1 MFNWAVIGTGTIVKK
16 FIKGLS
22 AVSDAKVYAVCSR
35 DLSRAENFAKEYGIE
50 KSFGSCEE
58 MVKDDNIDCV
68 YIGVP
73 HALHKE
79 YMEICIKNHK
89 NVLCEKPF
97 TINAKEAK
105 EIADLARANKVF
117 VMEAM
122 WTKYLPVIQKV
133 KEYIDTGV
141 IGKLS
146 GIEASFGFFTETDIT
161 NRLFD
166 INLGGGALLDIGVY
180 PLSLAVFFMGRLL
193 DEVKS
198 KASLGDTGV
207 DEVNHME
214 LTFRTEYGEIKAT
227 LASALKE
234 NQGADAVVFGAKGR
248 IVIPDFFQA
257 DKAYVYSLS
266 GDLVETISV
275 PHLSNGYEYEAVEV
289 QNCIREGKLESKVHT
304 LDDTIAI
311 FEIADAMR
319 NDWGLIY
326 PADND

>member
-35 DLSRAENFAKEYGIE
+35 DLSRAENFAKEYDIE
-50 KSFGSCEE
+50 HAYGSCKE
-58 MVKDDNIDCV
+58 MVQDDNIDCI

-79 YMEICIKNHK
+79 YMKICVKNHK

-97 TINAKEAK
+97 TINACEAR
-105 EIADLARANKVF
+105 EIADLAKANNVF

-141 IGKLS
+141 IGELS
-146 GIEASFGFFTETDIT
+146 GIEASFGFFTETDTT

-166 INLGGGALLDIGVY
+166 INLGGGALLDVGVY
-180 PLSLAVFFMGRLL
+180 PLSLAIYMAGKLP
-193 DEVKS
+193 S
-198 KASLGDTGV
+198 KVSSYASLGDTGV
-207 DEVNHME
+207 DEINHME
-214 LTFRTEYGEIKAT
+214 FIFNTDCGEVKAT

-234 NQGADAVVFGAKGR
+234 NQGADAIITGTKGS
-248 IVIPDFFQA
+248 IVIPDFYQA
-257 DKAYVYSLS
+257 DKAYIYDLE
-266 GDLVETISV
+266 DTLVETISK
-275 PHLSNGYEYEAVEV
+275 PHLSNGYEYEAFEV
-289 QNCIREGKLESKVHT
+289 QNCIRSGKIESDIHT

-319 NDWGLIY
+319 NEWGLRY
-326 PADND
+326 PADV